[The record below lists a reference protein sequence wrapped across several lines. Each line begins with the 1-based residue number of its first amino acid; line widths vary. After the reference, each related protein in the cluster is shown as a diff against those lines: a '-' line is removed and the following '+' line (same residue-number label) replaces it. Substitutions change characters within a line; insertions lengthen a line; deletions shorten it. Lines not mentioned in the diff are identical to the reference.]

1 MGKDC
6 YDIDIALDNMLG
18 SEFVDKVRDYLLS
31 TGEQV
36 QGVAV
41 IPWYAFFF
49 FANVDPHYLIHGSD
63 MYFAI
68 AHNFI
73 SMSFCIFFFL
83 NLVLSNDCGLYANNF
98 DFPAILN
105 SPSI

>member
-49 FANVDPHYLIHGSD
+49 FANLDTNILGSD

-73 SMSFCIFFFL
+73 SMSFCFFFK
-83 NLVLSNDCGLYANNF
+83 
-98 DFPAILN
+98 ILCYQMIVAFMPITLIFQQ
-105 SPSI
+105 S

>member
-1 MGKDC
+1 
-6 YDIDIALDNMLG
+6 MLG

-49 FANVDPHYLIHGSD
+49 FANLDTSILGSD

-73 SMSFCIFFFL
+73 SMSFCFFFFFL
-83 NLVLSNDCGLYANNF
+83 NLVLSNDCGLYAINF